1 MHIIADNTNKEL
13 YEADFMFI
21 IIQYLYKIKNFKL
34 TDTRILNQLIIDN
47 KVDLIRTFNKE
58 KEKYIKYREIEEEEV
73 ATNKKILIKGF

>member
-1 MHIIADNTNKEL
+1 
-13 YEADFMFI
+13 MFI

-58 KEKYIKYREIEEEEV
+58 KEIYIKYRE
-73 ATNKKILIKGF
+73 LD